1 LHPSVAAT
9 HNGVKNFFEI
19 GFSLRRRSK
28 QRLAFPHVARRA
40 NRAIE
45 GERMPQLFVGFGA
58 TPLVD
63 ELLGGTQPEER
74 FVRDDAHAL
83 EEIRGSAKVS
93 GSSSRVTGAP
103 NSAIT
108 ASPMNFSTVP
118 PRRSNS

>member
-1 LHPSVAAT
+1 
-9 HNGVKNFFEI
+9 
-19 GFSLRRRSK
+19 
-28 QRLAFPHVARRA
+28 
-40 NRAIE
+40 
-45 GERMPQLFVGFGA
+45 MPQLFVGFGA

-108 ASPMNFSTVP
+108 ASANRTVRTAQRGQQE
-118 PRRSNS
+118 RRRRAASHT